1 MVEQLG
7 ALTALPQDP
16 GSDPSTHILPVTPRS
31 DTLSLSQSHTHTH
44 THTHRQNINVH
55 KIKVNKLN

>member
-44 THTHRQNINVH
+44 THTHTG
-55 KIKVNKLN
+55 KTSMCIK